1 MQSLKKIKVL
11 GVALLGGVFITGL
24 SVYAGSKQP
33 VFSET
38 GHNHKAEAKSPAGKA
53 SGLKKGKVKTRIKP
67 ATPKSPEEIIQPEAL
82 IISKKK
88 GYLFILWDV
97 YAHRK
102 MFDPKKKTNRLTA
115 LRYAAYIAGAH
126 GFQKYPEYPE
136 ARLNIIVFNER
147 DEYGGPRWDAVEKWH
162 TYTFRADKFKA
173 AGISRPES
181 IWQLD
186 ENILRSLPEKEKS
199 KQ

>member
-1 MQSLKKIKVL
+1 MQSLKKIRVL
-11 GVALLGGVFITGL
+11 GAALLGFCFTTGL

-33 VFSET
+33 VSSET
-38 GHNHKAEAKSPAGKA
+38 GYKNKAETKSPAGKVA
-53 SGLKKGKVKTRIKP
+53 GLKKRKLKTRVKP
-67 ATPKSPEEIIQPEAL
+67 EMPKSPGEIIQPEAL

-102 MFDPKKKTNRLTA
+102 MFNPKKKTNRLTA
-115 LRYAAYIAGAH
+115 LRYAAYIAWAH
-126 GFQKYPEYPE
+126 GFQEHPEYPE

-173 AGISRPES
+173 AGISRPEI

-186 ENILRSLPEKEKS
+186 EEILRSLPEKEQK
-199 KQ
+199 